1 MNRQA
6 VGSVVFVM
14 SFLFG
19 LGLACLVLLR
29 IVIAILAGIFG

>member
-6 VGSVVFVM
+6 VGSLVVVM

-19 LGLACLVLLR
+19 LGLACLLLIR
-29 IVIAILAGIFG
+29 LLIAIFS